1 MHGSSSTRLG
11 AREHGHAAT
20 LDVMSQ
26 RSKRPYSSSRL
37 PAPPRPDGLTPPRRW
52 VCSQVAAAQNKRSLR
67 ILHRYSETTIR
78 NYKTC
83 LPASLSLSKT
93 RLAVCSGSSL
103 ALPSPTA
110 RKCTRA
116 PTRQSSPNS
125 TVAWEQPRQS
135 SNASSQ
141 AELTSRRSPGG
152 LFPLMASRWPNRQP
166 S

>member
-1 MHGSSSTRLG
+1 MHESTG
-11 AREHGHAAT
+11 AR
-20 LDVMSQ
+20 
-26 RSKRPYSSSRL
+26 
-37 PAPPRPDGLTPPRRW
+37 PRPCTPLLQYSRCHEPAQQAAIVRRSFGLRGARTASRSSF
-52 VCSQVAAAQNKRSLR
+52 CSKVAAAQNNRSLR